1 MHPRFICPHCH
12 SPVDPLMMDVVID
25 ERATSRIC
33 PECDEP
39 IVVATTSVASAATA
53 PEIDDDS
60 SETLSACESATL

>member
-25 ERATSRIC
+25 ERATSRMC

-39 IVVATTSVASAATA
+39 IVVATAPVASLVTA
-53 PEIDDDS
+53 PVIDEDS
-60 SETLSACESATL
+60 SDTRSACESATP